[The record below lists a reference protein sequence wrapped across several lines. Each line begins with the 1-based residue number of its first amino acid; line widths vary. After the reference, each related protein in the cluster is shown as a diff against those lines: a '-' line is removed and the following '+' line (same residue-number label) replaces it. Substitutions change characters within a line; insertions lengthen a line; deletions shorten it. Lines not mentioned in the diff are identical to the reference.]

1 MILDSVKRL
10 DELNRPDIQPMG
22 RLDDVEEA
30 YVSFSSLYTTHVVS
44 MQLSQLSQLLLGQAA
59 PQPELT

>member
-10 DELNRPDIQPMG
+10 DELDRPDIQPMG
-22 RLDDVEEA
+22 QLDDIEEA

-44 MQLSQLSQLLLGQAA
+44 MQFSQLS
-59 PQPELT
+59 